1 MPATLIALLVDVTI
15 TSAGTARER
24 VGDASPF
31 ETSLGAGLLAA
42 GIASLPRATP
52 FGPRRD

>member
-1 MPATLIALLVDVTI
+1 MPAILLPLLAGVTI
-15 TSAGTARER
+15 TSAGTALER
-24 VGDASPF
+24 VGDAPPF

>member
-1 MPATLIALLVDVTI
+1 MPATLIPLLVDVTI
-15 TSAGTARER
+15 TSAGTALER
-24 VGDASPF
+24 VGDVPPF
-31 ETSLGAGLLAA
+31 ETSLGAGQLAA